1 MPFYRQGSVILR
13 YTLRCLRFSCSL
25 KNSWLIISAVDFVN
39 DILSF
44 MINFHPYY
52 IQERPVTSI
61 IIINIIVI
69 VVIIYYCYRIILISY
84 PHYLCVV
91 WLVSVTQPKK
101 VGTVGCTLWLALS
114 TQIKILFF
122 FCDNNI
128 ILTPPTPPPPPLH
141 TEIVVQF
148 YPWSKFSF
156 LLFQTHYHTLPYPK
170 TYLPWQQ
177 LTSVVDSGDSLFL
190 TSPLS
195 PTVNSPNNPTTGRR
209 NKSSKQDPNVALC
222 CSIVFI

>member
-1 MPFYRQGSVILR
+1 MLLLLLLLF
-13 YTLRCLRFSCSL
+13 
-25 KNSWLIISAVDFVN
+25 
-39 DILSF
+39 
-44 MINFHPYY
+44 
-52 IQERPVTSI
+52 
-61 IIINIIVI
+61 IIVI
-69 VVIIYYCYRIILISY
+69 ESLLFPVLII
-84 PHYLCVV
+84 CVLFD
-91 WLVSVTQPKK
+91 WSVSLSKKK

-114 TQIKILFF
+114 KQIKIPFF
-122 FCDNNI
+122 VTTTLI
-128 ILTPPTPPPPPLH
+128 SPHPHPLSPPLH

-148 YPWSKFSF
+148 YPWSKFYF

-209 NKSSKQDPNVALC
+209 NKSSKQDPRVALC
-222 CSIVFI
+222 LLNSVHLKKIEEKN

>member
-1 MPFYRQGSVILR
+1 MC
-13 YTLRCLRFSCSL
+13 CLTGQYH
-25 KNSWLIISAVDFVN
+25 SAKKGLVQLAV
-39 DILSF
+39 LSGW
-44 MINFHPYY
+44 
-52 IQERPVTSI
+52 
-61 IIINIIVI
+61 
-69 VVIIYYCYRIILISY
+69 
-84 PHYLCVV
+84 HYQNK
-91 WLVSVTQPKK
+91 SK
-101 VGTVGCTLWLALS
+101 
-114 TQIKILFF
+114 FF
-122 FCDNNI
+122 FFVTTT
-128 ILTPPTPPPPPLH
+128 LFSPPQPSPPPPLSPLH

-148 YPWSKFSF
+148 YPWSKFYF

>member
-1 MPFYRQGSVILR
+1 MLLLF
-13 YTLRCLRFSCSL
+13 
-25 KNSWLIISAVDFVN
+25 
-39 DILSF
+39 
-44 MINFHPYY
+44 
-52 IQERPVTSI
+52 
-61 IIINIIVI
+61 IIVI
-69 VVIIYYCYRIILISY
+69 ESFLFPILIICVLFDWSVSLSQKRLVQLAVLSGW
-84 PHYLCVV
+84 HYQHK
-91 WLVSVTQPKK
+91 SKF
-101 VGTVGCTLWLALS
+101 S
-114 TQIKILFF
+114 FF
-122 FCDNNI
+122 FVTTT
-128 ILTPPTPPPPPLH
+128 LFSPHPPPPPPPLH